1 MRSCLISQSAFLQPC
16 LHPSLLM
23 LFTRLVI
30 STYARPLSL
39 KLSDLR
45 SQSATYFNDS
55 DSMTPESKC
64 DAVSGRWN
72 QYCTFFA
79 LPGDY
84 ESPNCTKAVKNKPN
98 GFDLSPW
105 TRGTSNRWWM
115 IALDSGFLL
124 LPAYCNCICRR
135 PHLCLTLNTRPS
147 KSSQKRS
154 VAMTRC
160 WYQLVGLVL
169 LFSTSS
175 AQAWSW
181 IWDYMG

>member
-1 MRSCLISQSAFLQPC
+1 MQTGASRARCTRVISSPSPRCWPGRLAPAQDLKLEALPFVDTLFYFDGSRQFPVLMRSCLISQSAFLQPC

-98 GFDLSPW
+98 GFDLSP
-105 TRGTSNRWWM
+105 
-115 IALDSGFLL
+115 
-124 LPAYCNCICRR
+124 
-135 PHLCLTLNTRPS
+135 
-147 KSSQKRS
+147 
-154 VAMTRC
+154 
-160 WYQLVGLVL
+160 
-169 LFSTSS
+169 
-175 AQAWSW
+175 
-181 IWDYMG
+181 